1 MLISTLNKTYLLFVL
16 QTVTSQTKIFLS
28 VLVYNMNTIMLKRE
42 VTKLGPSTIKKGNT
56 NRLSFMS
63 LIVSFWC
70 KVHLAPCQLYLGK
83 PQ

>member
-42 VTKLGPSTIKKGNT
+42 VTKLGPSTIKK
-56 NRLSFMS
+56 RQYEPFIIHEFDCLF
-63 LIVSFWC
+63 LV
-70 KVHLAPCQLYLGK
+70 
-83 PQ
+83 